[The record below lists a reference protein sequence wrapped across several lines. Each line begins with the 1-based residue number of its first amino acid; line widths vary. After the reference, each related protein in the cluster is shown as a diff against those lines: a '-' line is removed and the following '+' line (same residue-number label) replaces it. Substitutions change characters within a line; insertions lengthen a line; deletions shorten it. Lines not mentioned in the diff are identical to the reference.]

1 MEYTCVVHHLL
12 DEKQN
17 IYILCFQIATFF
29 WKWVYFY
36 TENNTWAR
44 VDMESLFE
52 LNTRK
57 GIPCLEATMYDFI
70 YHINTIALQWQEKP
84 PSLINEIKRID
95 NRTLRWSEGSRWKN
109 ALNHDYK
116 QNNGRNFQLI
126 KLSYIDSVLTGRSSL
141 SGKRPKSA
149 CGKSSSC

>member
-1 MEYTCVVHHLL
+1 MRRSSPFGWETKY
-12 DEKQN
+12 
-17 IYILCFQIATFF
+17 IYIMFSNCNVF

-95 NRTLRWSEGSRWKN
+95 NRTLRWSEGSRWKTRWIMITN
-109 ALNHDYK
+109 KATEYVTFGFSFHILV
-116 QNNGRNFQLI
+116 FFPL
-126 KLSYIDSVLTGRSSL
+126 
-141 SGKRPKSA
+141 
-149 CGKSSSC
+149 

>member
-1 MEYTCVVHHLL
+1 MNSDSQTITKKDIFRLMWNTHASFITFWMRN
-12 DEKQN
+12 K
-17 IYILCFQIATFF
+17 IYIYIMFSNCNVF

-95 NRTLRWSEGSRWKN
+95 NRTLRWSEGSRWKTRWIMITN
-109 ALNHDYK
+109 KTMGVIFN
-116 QNNGRNFQLI
+116 
-126 KLSYIDSVLTGRSSL
+126 
-141 SGKRPKSA
+141 
-149 CGKSSSC
+149 